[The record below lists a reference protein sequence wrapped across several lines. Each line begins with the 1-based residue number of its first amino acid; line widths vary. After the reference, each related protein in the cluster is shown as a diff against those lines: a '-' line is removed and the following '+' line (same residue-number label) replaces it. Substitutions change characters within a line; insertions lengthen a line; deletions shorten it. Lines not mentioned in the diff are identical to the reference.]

1 MGWIP
6 FSLFADK
13 HGNWVQ
19 CTWGGEVP
27 KDVSCIPE
35 NIRQAK
41 HAEYYML
48 CASFSNNGSC
58 SLCPEKMRFFFALLS
73 CFMLHFLR

>member
-19 CTWGGEVP
+19 RTWGEVP

-41 HAEYYML
+41 HAEYHML
-48 CASFSNNGSC
+48 CASFSNNGSG
-58 SLCPEKMRFFFALLS
+58 SDCPEKMRFFFALLT
-73 CFMLHFLR
+73 CFTLRFLR